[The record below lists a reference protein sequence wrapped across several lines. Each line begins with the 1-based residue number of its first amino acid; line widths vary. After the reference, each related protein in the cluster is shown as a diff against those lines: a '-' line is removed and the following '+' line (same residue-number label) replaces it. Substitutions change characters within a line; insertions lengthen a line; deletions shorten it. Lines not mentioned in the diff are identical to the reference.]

1 MKRVIRTIAAVAI
14 LFATTT
20 GMANE
25 PKLVTDGISKNLVF
39 EWETQLSEAT
49 LKIVDTNGNT
59 VYLDAL
65 DDVERYV
72 KKFNLSHLKAGTY
85 FLSLEDGTRE
95 FVYSI
100 AVNKNN
106 ISILGMDESLKPA
119 FREKE
124 GSVYLNFLN
133 RDMGNVKLALTNPF
147 GNVLFEEIVEDSF
160 VVGKAF
166 NFKDAIAGEYTISLN
181 DGEKTFYKTF
191 RIKK

>member
-124 GSVYLNFLN
+124 GSVYLDEVFVALQTKLFKNTYLGIIVAFFGSLFLA
-133 RDMGNVKLALTNPF
+133 KFQPSSHHF
-147 GNVLFEEIVEDSF
+147 IIFSVLKIREFSVSW
-160 VVGKAF
+160 VGV
-166 NFKDAIAGEYTISLN
+166 
-181 DGEKTFYKTF
+181 
-191 RIKK
+191 